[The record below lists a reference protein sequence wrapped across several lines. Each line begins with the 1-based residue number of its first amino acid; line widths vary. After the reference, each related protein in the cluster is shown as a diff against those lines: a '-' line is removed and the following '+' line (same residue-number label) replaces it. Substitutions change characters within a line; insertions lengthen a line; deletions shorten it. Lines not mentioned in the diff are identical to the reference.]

1 MRLENCLEDMSVI
14 SNALATVTSSA
25 SRFSNAKTK
34 AKSGRAFVEPFAYL
48 RFRGT
53 VKRTAK
59 YTGFKEQI
67 YVKSAGI
74 PVQENS
80 DATQL
85 AEIENKL
92 AELTAKHVRLAH
104 AISGWKAEKIRS
116 CFGESRYEELKNVDL
131 TIRGLEGFVNKLI
144 RDSEQPHPYLK
155 RLSDS
160 VTEYRLAISDL
171 LLILNQCFN
180 DADVI
185 ESQTGL
191 IDEDVFAC
199 FSFH

>member
-14 SNALATVTSSA
+14 SNALATVTSNA
-25 SRFSNAKTK
+25 SRFSSAKPK
-34 AKSGRAFVEPFAYL
+34 AKSGGIFIEPQSYR

-59 YTGFKEQI
+59 FTGFKEQA
-67 YVKSAGI
+67 YVRTAGT
-74 PVQENS
+74 PVQDKSE
-80 DATQL
+80 AAQL
-85 AEIENKL
+85 AEIESKL
-92 AELTAKHVRLAH
+92 AELTAKHVRLSH
-104 AISGWKAEKIRS
+104 AISGWEAEKIRS
-116 CFGESRYEELKNVDL
+116 SFGESRYEELKNVDL

-160 VTEYRLAISDL
+160 ITEYRLAISDL

-180 DADVI
+180 DVDVV
-185 ESQTGL
+185 ESQTSL
-191 IDEDVFAC
+191 IDEDVFAS

>member
-14 SNALATVTSSA
+14 SNALATVTSNA
-25 SRFSNAKTK
+25 SRFSNAKPK
-34 AKSGRAFVEPFAYL
+34 AKSGRVFIEPLGYR

-53 VKRTAK
+53 VKHSAK
-59 YTGFKEQI
+59 FAGFKEQT
-67 YVKSAGI
+67 YVRTAGI

-80 DATQL
+80 DAAQL
-85 AEIENKL
+85 AEIESKL

-104 AISGWKAEKIRS
+104 AISGWKAEKIRTS
-116 CFGESRYEELKNVDL
+116 FGESRYEELKNVDL

-171 LLILNQCFN
+171 LLILNQCFT
-180 DADVI
+180 DVDII

-191 IDEDVFAC
+191 IDEDVFAN

>member
-14 SNALATVTSSA
+14 SRALATVTSNA
-25 SRFSNAKTK
+25 SRFSNARPK
-34 AKSGRAFVEPFAYL
+34 AKSGRVFLESHSYQ
-48 RFRGT
+48 RFRYT
-53 VKRTAK
+53 VKQSAK
-59 YTGFKEQI
+59 FAGFKEQS
-67 YVKSAGI
+67 YVRTAGI
-74 PVQENS
+74 PAQENS
-80 DATQL
+80 DAAQL
-85 AEIENKL
+85 AEIESKL

-131 TIRGLEGFVNKLI
+131 TIRGLEGFVNKFI
-144 RDSEQPHPYLK
+144 RDSDQPHPYLK

-180 DADVI
+180 DVDVI
-185 ESQTGL
+185 ESHTGL
-191 IDEDVFAC
+191 IDDDVFAS